1 MNPAFIVDGF
11 TELTIIQKLCPNQPI
26 KRSING
32 KDVSLK
38 RTAAEIVTI
47 IRVLNNRNY
56 PIVILTDREKRADD
70 FLTVAAELKR
80 EVVEQLATK
89 NMTADI
95 RIGVAD
101 RMIENWLLADA
112 DALGN
117 PSEIPTETDG
127 LGGKGLMR
135 KIMPTYSETV
145 DGPALFFK
153 ADPAK
158 IYENSPS
165 FKHFVDQLED
175 LNCPYLDFDKNKT
188 PSV

>member
-11 TELTIIQKLCPNQPI
+11 TELTIIQKICPNRPI

-47 IRVLNNRNY
+47 IRAMNNRYY
-56 PIVILTDREKRADD
+56 PIVILTDREKRPDD
-70 FLTVAAELKR
+70 FLTVAAELNR
-80 EVVEQLATK
+80 EIIEQLATK
-89 NMTADI
+89 NITADI

-101 RMIENWLLADA
+101 RMIENWILADA
-112 DALGN
+112 NALGN
-117 PSEIPTETDG
+117 PVEIPDETDG

-135 KIMPTYSETV
+135 KIMPTYNETG
-145 DGPALFFK
+145 DGSDLFLK

-158 IYENSPS
+158 MYENSPS
-165 FKHFVDQLED
+165 FKHFVNQLED
-175 LNCPYLDFDKNKT
+175 LNCPYLDFDKN
-188 PSV
+188 

>member
-11 TELTIIQKLCPNQPI
+11 TEQIIIQQLCPNRPI

-47 IRVLNNRNY
+47 IRVLNNRYY
-56 PIVILTDREKRADD
+56 PIVILTDREKRPDD
-70 FLTVAAELKR
+70 FLTVATALKR
-80 EVVEQLATK
+80 EIDEQLTSK
-89 NMTADI
+89 NIAADI
-95 RIGVAD
+95 RVGVAD

-112 DALGN
+112 EALDN
-117 PSEIPTETDG
+117 PLGIPTETDG
-127 LGGKGLMR
+127 FGGKGLMK

-153 ADPAK
+153 ADALK
-158 IYENSPS
+158 MYENSPS
-165 FKHFVDQLED
+165 FKHFVNQLED
-175 LNCPYLDFDKNKT
+175 LNCPYLDFEK
-188 PSV
+188 S

>member
-11 TELTIIQKLCPNQPI
+11 TEQIIIQQLCPNRPI
-26 KRSING
+26 RRSING

-47 IRVLNNRNY
+47 IRTLNNRYY
-56 PIVILTDREKRADD
+56 PIVIVTDREKRADV
-70 FLTVAAELKR
+70 FLTVATELKR
-80 EVVEQLATK
+80 EIVEQLATK

-101 RMIENWLLADA
+101 RMIENWILADI

-117 PSEIPTETDG
+117 PAEIPAEPDG
-127 LGGKGLMR
+127 FGGKGLMR
-135 KIMPTYSETV
+135 RLMPTYSETV
-145 DGPALFFK
+145 DGSDLFFK
-153 ADPAK
+153 ADPRK

-165 FKHFVDQLED
+165 FKHFVNQLED
-175 LNCPYLDFDKNKT
+175 LHCPYLDFEKSED